1 MATAILT
8 SIKACVPEF
17 KPEELS
23 DTGKNVDRRWKE
35 WLENLELV
43 LDFEGVTD
51 PAEGAS
57 KRRAALLTVG
67 GQTLREIFSTLTVEG
82 DTYKAAKDALTA
94 HFSPKKEFDSVSI
107 PIFLHQAHI
116 TRGNS

>member
-43 LDFEGVTD
+43 LGFEGVTD

-57 KRRAALLTVG
+57 KRRTNPQGDFFHPYSRGGYLQGRKGRSHSTLLT
-67 GQTLREIFSTLTVEG
+67 
-82 DTYKAAKDALTA
+82 
-94 HFSPKKEFDSVSI
+94 KKEFDSGSI
-107 PIFLHQAHI
+107 PIFLQQAHI

>member
-35 WLENLELV
+35 WLENHELV

-67 GQTLREIFSTLTVEG
+67 GQTLREIFSTLTVEAEEVG
-82 DTYKAAKDALTA
+82 QQVAK
-94 HFSPKKEFDSVSI
+94 H
-107 PIFLHQAHI
+107 H
-116 TRGNS
+116 GY

>member
-1 MATAILT
+1 
-8 SIKACVPEF
+8 VPEF

-43 LDFEGVTD
+43 QDFEGVTD
-51 PAEGAS
+51 QAEGAS
-57 KRRAALLTVG
+57 KRRAGLLTVG
-67 GQTLREIFSTLTVEG
+67 GQTLREIFSTLAVEG

-94 HFSPKKEFDSVSI
+94 HQKRI
-107 PIFLHQAHI
+107 
-116 TRGNS
+116 